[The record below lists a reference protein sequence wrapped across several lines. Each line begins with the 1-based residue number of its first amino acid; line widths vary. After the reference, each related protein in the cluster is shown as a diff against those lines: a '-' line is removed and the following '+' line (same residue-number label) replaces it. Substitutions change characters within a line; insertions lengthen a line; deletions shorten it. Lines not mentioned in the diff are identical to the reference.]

1 MIRRPPRSTLFPYT
15 TLFRSRGGTVSHQAA
30 KRVFAEVAE
39 RGGAPRNVAE
49 ALGVM
54 QVGDAGVLATWVNE
68 VLGAHTTEVARYK
81 QGETKLLQFFV
92 GQVMK
97 ASRGKADPKLAQR
110 VLEEKLAS

>member
-1 MIRRPPRSTLFPYT
+1 MAEVLEDAKDHGDGLRVPPGALGN
-15 TLFRSRGGTVSHQAA
+15 LIGLVRGGTVSHQAA

-39 RGGAPRNVAE
+39 RGGEPRNVAE

-81 QGETKLLQFFV
+81 QIGR
-92 GQVMK
+92 
-97 ASRGKADPKLAQR
+97 ASCRER
-110 VLEEKLAS
+110 V